1 MVKYIKVP
9 WPEYQDF
16 MTHPDFYE
24 KCFFCVDDN
33 SYFIPED
40 LFMNKL
46 EFPKKY
52 ENTNLGTIVCYET
65 RAVVNGEE
73 TFWYDHNPK
82 KGDKVLIYNHPNDA
96 WKIVTCIANQEGFPM
111 LIDSKE
117 GIIGF
122 NEEIIG
128 SYDPEVGL
136 FLLKSEYV

>member
-1 MVKYIKVP
+1 MVKYIKVD
-9 WPEYQDF
+9 WPESQ
-16 MTHPDFYE
+16 
-24 KCFFCVDDN
+24 
-33 SYFIPED
+33 YFTDKDRCYSICADPPLIFVPEE
-40 LFMNKL
+40 LYNEIMNKL

-65 RAVVNGEE
+65 RAIVNGEE
-73 TFWYDHNPK
+73 IFWYDHNPK
-82 KGDKVLIYNHPNDA
+82 KGDKLLIYNHPNDT

-128 SYDPEVGL
+128 SYNLE
-136 FLLKSEYV
+136 